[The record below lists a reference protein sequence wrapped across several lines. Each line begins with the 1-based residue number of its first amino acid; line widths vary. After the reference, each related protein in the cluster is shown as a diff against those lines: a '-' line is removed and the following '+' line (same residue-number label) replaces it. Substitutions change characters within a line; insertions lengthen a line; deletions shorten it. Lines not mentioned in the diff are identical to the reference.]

1 MVDKPSNKEEEYFKK
16 LEIERMK
23 KFEAE
28 RLAKMAEEHKQKLKD
43 LHHMKCPKC
52 GMDLIEIE
60 YGSVILDRCVSCSGT
75 WFDSGELERLLT
87 DKDSTFFGKLISI
100 FK

>member
-1 MVDKPSNKEEEYFKK
+1 MVEKPSSNEEEYFKK

-23 KFEAE
+23 KLEEE
-28 RLAKMAEEHKQKLKD
+28 RAAKMAEEEKTRLRE

-52 GMDLIEIE
+52 GMDLMEIK
-60 YGSVILDRCVSCSGT
+60 YQTVTLDRCVSCNGT
-75 WFDSGELERLLT
+75 WFDAGEMEQLVEG
-87 DKDSTFFGKLISI
+87 KDDGLFSKVISI